1 MENKIVKTKRGNPH
15 IGFKQNYTIG
25 DSLTEKRLRIA
36 YKVGKQTKSI
46 AKRYNDNNKNDI
58 MQQMLII
65 QHNLIQKI

>member
-1 MENKIVKTKRGNPH
+1 METKTLKTKRGNPH
-15 IGFKQNYTIG
+15 NGFVQNFAIG

-46 AKRYNDNNKNDI
+46 AKRYNENNKMDV

-65 QHNLIQKI
+65 QNNLIHKI